1 MQQFL
6 PYFVVGAF
14 LVALAVAILPNF
26 ETKLGL
32 DLVGGIS
39 GQYKILATDNQPVT
53 PDILNQTRSIIENR
67 VNATGVTEPVITTQ
81 GGDRINIDLPGA
93 VDANEIR
100 NLVGQTGKLEFV
112 EIPAAFAGQIQ
123 EGSPLP
129 ANMPQNVI
137 LDGTQISAARPAT
150 DTTTGQP
157 VVSLELKGDGATAFD
172 DFAKRVYD
180 GSATGLQTVKFAIV
194 LDKNVVSA
202 LTLQSNHFGGQAQIS
217 GNFTQQQVNDLVTVL
232 KFGSLPLEIQEVGF
246 QTVSPT
252 LGQNFL
258 TQTLLAGAIGIALV
272 MAFMLIFYRLP
283 GAVACVALVFYTLLV
298 YALFRLVGV
307 TLTLAGI
314 AGFVLS
320 VGMAVDANIL
330 IFERT
335 KEELRAGKTLT
346 PAMEAGFN
354 RAWNSIFDSNISTLI
369 TASILYYFGSSTIR
383 GFALVLII
391 GVLTSMFTAITLS
404 RMMLRWV
411 VKQPWARKANYYGI
425 RDDELVTTA
434 PRVRTREAAAR
445 V

>member
-1 MQQFL
+1 MQRFL

-14 LVALAVAILPNF
+14 LIALAVAILPNF

-100 NLVGQTGKLEFV
+100 NLVGQTGKLEFI
-112 EIPAAFAGQIQ
+112 EIPAAFAAQVQ
-123 EGSPLP
+123 ENQPLP

-137 LDGTQISAARPAT
+137 LDGTQIDSARPAT
-150 DTTTGQP
+150 DSTTGQP
-157 VVSLELKGDGATAFD
+157 VVSLQLKGQGAAAFD

-180 GSATGLQTVKFAIV
+180 GSQTPKFAIV
-194 LDKNVVSA
+194 LDNKVVSA
-202 LTLQSNHFGGQAQIS
+202 LTLQSNHFGGQAEIS
-217 GNFTQQQVNDLVTVL
+217 GSFTQQQVNDLVTVL

-258 TQTLLAGAIGIALV
+258 TQTLLAGVIGIALV
-272 MAFMLIFYRLP
+272 MAFMLVFYRLP
-283 GAVACVALVFYTLLV
+283 GAVACVALLFYTLVV
-298 YALFRLVGV
+298 YALFRLIGV

-346 PAMEAGFN
+346 PAIEAGFN

-383 GFALVLII
+383 GFALVLIV

-411 VKQPWARKANYYGI
+411 VRQPWARKANYYGL
-425 RDDELVTTA
+425 RDEELVTTA

>member
-1 MQQFL
+1 MQRFL

-14 LVALAVAILPNF
+14 LLALAVAILPSF

-53 PDILNQTRSIIENR
+53 PDILTQTRSIIENR
-67 VNATGVTEPVITTQ
+67 VNSTGVTEPVITTQ

-93 VDANEIR
+93 VDASEIR
-100 NLVGQTGKLEFV
+100 NLVGQTGKLQFIEV
-112 EIPAAFAGQIQ
+112 PAAFAGQITQ
-123 EGSPLP
+123 GGPLP

-150 DTTTGQP
+150 DQTGRP
-157 VVSLELKGDGATAFD
+157 VVSLELKGEGAAAFD

-180 GSATGLQTVKFAIV
+180 GSPTGLQTVKFAIV

-202 LTLQSNHFGGQAQIS
+202 LTLQTNHFGGQAEIS
-217 GNFTQQQVNDLVTVL
+217 GNFTQKEVNDLVTVL

-258 TQTLLAGAIGIALV
+258 TQTLLAGLIGIGLV

-283 GAVACVALVFYTLLV
+283 GAVACVALVFYTLVV
-298 YALFRLVGV
+298 YALFRLIGV

-354 RAWNSIFDSNISTLI
+354 RAWNSIFDSNVSTLI

-411 VKQPWARKANYYGI
+411 VKQPWARKASYYGLH
-425 RDDELVTTA
+425 DEELVTTA
-434 PRVRTREAAAR
+434 PRARTREVAAR